1 MKRAKK
7 TSAKNTHKCKLSED
21 ELEEII
27 TDFKRNHKPLASRK
41 SILDPYRNL
50 ILQLYSDLYSYGQI
64 SEFLSLIGIDAH
76 STTVG
81 RFISKK
87 ILNTDNP
94 PLHKIIVSNEKDV
107 VTSKIDQNRLSSLQ
121 RKQSNSVKY
130 EPFKNSDNEE

>member
-27 TDFKRNHKPLASRK
+27 TDFKSNHKPLASRK
-41 SILDPYRNL
+41 SILDPYKNL

-107 VTSKIDQNRLSSLQ
+107 VTSKINQNRLSSLQ

-130 EPFKNSDNEE
+130 EPFKNSDNED

>member
-1 MKRAKK
+1 MKRAEK
-7 TSAKNTHKCKLSED
+7 TGAKNTHKCKLSED

-27 TDFKRNHKPLASRK
+27 TNFKSNHRPLASRK

-87 ILNTDNP
+87 ILSTDSLPIN
-94 PLHKIIVSNEKDV
+94 KIIVSKEKDV
-107 VTSKIDQNRLSSLQ
+107 VTSKINQNRLSSLQ

-130 EPFKNSDNEE
+130 EPFKNSDSEE